1 MCFGIR
7 TSETL
12 FILVELYVRNCGF
25 VDAFPYAVLV
35 HGRFLLHSHKRHK
48 TSNTSLTQY
57 NSVGISLATISLE
70 TASQQTTKPRE
81 QHHHGG
87 GDPGSRGKA
96 WARTTSLDCSWRWSS
111 RRSPNCAWMRQRC
124 LTSSETGQKCP
135 QKTSLPRSC
144 VLLSPIWSSGATSCL
159 LVRNLRK
166 NNRAPVLLNC
176 QVNYLLIRLY
186 PGQTAQIV
194 SWKWTFNKSK
204 ATHPRNRAL
213 MRSFT
218 HGFLWCCICTMSC
231 YHGIV
236 PVGLF
241 QKLLM
246 TLKWQDGR
254 TSQL

>member
-1 MCFGIR
+1 MY
-7 TSETL
+7 TSCYT
-12 FILVELYVRNCGF
+12 
-25 VDAFPYAVLV
+25 
-35 HGRFLLHSHKRHK
+35 HKRHK
-48 TSNTSLTQY
+48 TSDTSLTQD
-57 NSVGISLATISLE
+57 NSVSISLATISLE
-70 TASQQTTKPRE
+70 TASQQTTSPWE
-81 QHHHGG
+81 QRHHGG
-87 GDPGSRGKA
+87 GDPGSPGKA
-96 WARTTSLDCSWRWSS
+96 WARTTSLDSSWRSS
-111 RRSPNCAWMRQRC
+111 PWRSPNCPWMRQRC
-124 LTSSETGQKCP
+124 LTNSETGQKCP
-135 QKTSLPRSC
+135 QRTSLPRSH

-159 LVRNLRK
+159 LVRDFRK
-166 NNRAPVLLNC
+166 NNRAPVLLTC

-194 SWKWTFNKSK
+194 SWKWTFNKCK

-246 TLKWQDGR
+246 SLKWQDGR
-254 TSQL
+254 TSQLSTEVPLRSPSESRL